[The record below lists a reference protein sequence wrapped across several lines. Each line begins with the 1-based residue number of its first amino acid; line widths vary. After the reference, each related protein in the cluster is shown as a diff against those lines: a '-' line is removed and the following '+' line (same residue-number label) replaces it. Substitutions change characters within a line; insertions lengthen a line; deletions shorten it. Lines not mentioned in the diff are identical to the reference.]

1 MKKNYVMKRLETP
14 KRVTLGD
21 GRTFVA
27 RFKRAKRSEL
37 PNNIVMRRTYKNN
50 FAKGSRRKKTGGRR
64 GRKKQTG
71 KGFFSTLKKIAKNPI
86 LRDIA
91 RTGAKYLPGLY
102 QGGVNKIKN
111 KKLKKVLQSN
121 IATRLVDN
129 LSNKIQ

>member
-1 MKKNYVMKRLETP
+1 MKKNYVMKKLDRP
-14 KRVTLGD
+14 KKVTLSN

-27 RFKRAKRSEL
+27 RFKRAKRSKL
-37 PNNIVMRRTYKNN
+37 SDNILMRRTYRNN
-50 FAKGSRRKKTGGRR
+50 FAKGARKKRTGGRR

-71 KGFFSTLKKIAKNPI
+71 KGIFSSLKKLARNPI

-111 KKLKKVLQSN
+111 KNIKKILGSDL
-121 IATRLVDN
+121 ASGLVDN
-129 LSNKIQ
+129 LASRV

>member
-1 MKKNYVMKRLETP
+1 MKRLETP

-37 PNNIVMRRTYKNN
+37 PNNIVMERTYKNN

-71 KGFFSTLKKIAKNPI
+71 KGFFSVLRKVVKNPI
-86 LRDIA
+86 FKDIVK
-91 RTGAKYLPGLY
+91 TGAKYIPGLY
-102 QGGVNKIKN
+102 QGGVKKIKN
-111 KKLKKVLQSN
+111 KKLKRVLQSD
-121 IATRLVDN
+121 IATGLVDN
-129 LSNKIQ
+129 LSNRIQ